1 MPWSPASVGKLR
13 KALASCAPAWPCARS
28 GFRTKAKAGD
38 GAKGQGA
45 KAEEG
50 AGNGENALVVSGP
63 ERKHHKVGCAGAADG
78 AWHSARAWERSGVGG
93 SQLGLGE
100 GSDQSGS
107 VGC

>member
-1 MPWSPASVGKLR
+1 MHLH
-13 KALASCAPAWPCARS
+13 LHAWPCARS

-63 ERKHHKVGCAGAADG
+63 ERKHHKVGCAGAVDG
-78 AWHSARAWERSGVGG
+78 EWHAARAWERSGVGG
-93 SQLGLGE
+93 RGRRPAGA
-100 GSDQSGS
+100 G
-107 VGC
+107 